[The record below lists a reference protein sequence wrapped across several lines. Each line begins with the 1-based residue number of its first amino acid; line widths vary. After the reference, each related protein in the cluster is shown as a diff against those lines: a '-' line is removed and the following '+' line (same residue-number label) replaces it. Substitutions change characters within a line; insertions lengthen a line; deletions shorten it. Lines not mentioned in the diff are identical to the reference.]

1 MGGHGLGSGGFRSG
15 PTGLGLREAQ
25 GQEKKP
31 QVVLGREDDVL
42 RPITL
47 NALKGC
53 LVGNEEENV
62 LGLGPEV
69 VGAAGGGYSKGP
81 KSSVPKSRALEES
94 SIGKTREQRGDEDPL
109 EGMSRATLSLEA
121 LEVVERVTFTNEA
134 QFAEASRYVNS
145 PSFFVRGRDLSS
157 STPSRF
163 GRTVAKGGS
172 LGRLASVNGR
182 EEHNPLSIIL
192 ANGRTW
198 EMASEGEKSLAE
210 EGVGVRMRGC
220 FRI

>member
-1 MGGHGLGSGGFRSG
+1 MGS
-15 PTGLGLREAQ
+15 
-25 GQEKKP
+25 
-31 QVVLGREDDVL
+31 
-42 RPITL
+42 
-47 NALKGC
+47 
-53 LVGNEEENV
+53 EEENV
-62 LGLGPEV
+62 LGFGPEV

-94 SIGKTREQRGDEDPL
+94 SIGKAREERGDEDPL